1 MSIKKIGILTA
12 TAVAL
17 ILVCM
22 AVFIWQG
29 AQPQQVIQITPVG
42 EPVITLEYGQD
53 YEEAGAEA
61 QYTAGAKT
69 AQPEVQIIGS
79 VDTTVVGTYLIKYV
93 AEHRGAVGTA
103 YRRVN
108 VLDTK
113 APEITLVADPNKY
126 TLPNHTYEEE
136 GFSAVD
142 NVDGDIT
149 HKVLRQETKE
159 KITYSVS
166 DAAGNKVAVERV
178 IVYNDPEPP
187 VLTLNGET
195 QITVLAGTGYSDPG
209 YTATDNCDGDI
220 TGKVVVAGGVDI
232 YMPGTY
238 TVTYTVADSYNNT
251 VSAVRTVTVV
261 PQPAPEVVVPTEK
274 VIYLTFDDGPG
285 PSTERLLDILKKYNV
300 KATFFVVNT
309 AYIDVI
315 RRAAAEGHAIG
326 IHSVTHK
333 FQEIYSSEDAFLR
346 DLYTMRDIIAGITG
360 QTTTLMRFPGGGSNT
375 ISSFNPGIMTR
386 LTQKVVDLGFQ
397 YFDWNVDSNDAGGAR
412 TSYQVFQNVTRGISN
427 KQTAVVLQHDIKGF
441 SVDAVERIINWGLS
455 NGYTF
460 LPLSPSSPGAHHS
473 VLN

>member
-1 MSIKKIGILTA
+1 MNIKKIGILTA
-12 TAVAL
+12 AAVVS
-17 ILVCM
+17 ILVCV

-29 AQPQQVIQITPVG
+29 TLPQQTLRITPVG
-42 EPVITLEYGQD
+42 EPVITLEYGQS
-53 YEEAGAEA
+53 YEEAGAVA
-61 QYTAGAKT
+61 QYTAGEIT
-69 AQPEVQIIGS
+69 AQPEVQTIGT
-79 VDTTVVGTYLIKYV
+79 VDDTVMGTYLIKYT
-93 AEHRGAVGTA
+93 AEYKSVVGTA

-126 TLPNHTYEEE
+126 TLPNQTYVEE

-149 HKVLRQETKE
+149 HLVLRQETKE
-159 KITYSVS
+159 KVTYSVS
-166 DAAGNKVAVERV
+166 DTMGNKTVVERV

-195 QITVLAGTGYSDPG
+195 QITVLAGTGYSEPG

-220 TGKVVVAGGVDI
+220 TGKVAITGGVDI

-251 VSAVRTVTVV
+251 VSAVRTITVV
-261 PQPAPEVVVPTEK
+261 PQPAPTVVVPSQKT
-274 VIYLTFDDGPG
+274 IYLTFDDGPG
-285 PSTERLLDILKKYNV
+285 PHTERLLDVLKKYNV

-326 IHSVTHK
+326 VHSVTHK
-333 FQEIYSSEDAFLR
+333 FKEIYSSEDAFLR

-375 ISSFNPGIMTR
+375 ISKFNPGIMTR

-412 TSYQVFQNVTRGISN
+412 TSYQVFQNVIKGVSN
-427 KQTAVVLQHDIKGF
+427 KQAAVVLQHDIKGF

-455 NGYTF
+455 NGYSF
-460 LPLSPSSPGAHHS
+460 LPLSPTSPGARHS